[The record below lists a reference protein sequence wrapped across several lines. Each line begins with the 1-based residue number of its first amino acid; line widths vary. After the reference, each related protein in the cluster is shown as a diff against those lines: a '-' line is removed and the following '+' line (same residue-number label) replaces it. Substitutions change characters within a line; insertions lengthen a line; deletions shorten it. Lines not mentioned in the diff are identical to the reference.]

1 MEADSPNMPQLS
13 ERIDQLRKT
22 LAKYPA
28 SPENQSL
35 LSLHIYEILKG
46 YRMYVSYFEE
56 LLTLR
61 QDPEDEREQFL
72 DTLSKIDVLLDD
84 MQYHLAELR
93 VQIDKFLDSA
103 EPDP

>member
-1 MEADSPNMPQLS
+1 
-13 ERIDQLRKT
+13 
-22 LAKYPA
+22 
-28 SPENQSL
+28 
-35 LSLHIYEILKG
+35 
-46 YRMYVSYFEE
+46 MYVSYFEE